1 MRQLTSLDAQF
12 LALETPRQTGHVG
25 GVAILDPSTAPGGVL
40 ECDDMKRLLEE
51 RLPLLP
57 PFRWRLAEVPLGLDY
72 PYWVDDQDFDLDFHV
87 RELALPSPGSD
98 KQLAEQVARIFS
110 RPLDRA
116 RPLWELYI
124 IHGLESGHVAALT
137 KIHHALIDGMSGAEI
152 MGLLLD
158 LEPQGRELPPAPER
172 TPEAQP
178 GDLEMLGRGLL
189 GLPRYPLRA
198 LRSLPRAVPNL
209 EETPFGTLPG
219 AGTIGRLAGRARG
232 VVTGDGAG
240 PRSSLRAPK
249 TSFNGRVSP
258 HRRFAFGQLQ
268 LADFKA
274 AKNEY
279 GCTVNDAVVSVC
291 AGVVRRWLVEHGE
304 LPGEP
309 LVAQIP
315 VSVRTSEQAGTYGNR
330 IMLMSAPL
338 FTDVEDPVDR
348 LLRTHDAMGDM
359 KQRHSALPAEL
370 LQDANH
376 FIPPAVFARA
386 ARATF
391 RLSTSSP
398 GRPTW
403 NLVISNVPGPQ
414 FPLYMAGAELQANY
428 PVSVITDGM
437 GLNITVM
444 SYRGHMDFGIVS
456 DRDQMSDLW
465 CLIDWLGDE
474 LDALKPAA

>member
-1 MRQLTSLDAQF
+1 VRQLTSLDAQF
-12 LALETPRQTGHVG
+12 LALETPRQAGHVG
-25 GVAILDPSTAPGGVL
+25 GVAILDPSTAPGGTL
-40 ECDDMKRLLEE
+40 GCAAMKDLLDE

-57 PFRWRLAEVPLGLDY
+57 PFRWRLAEVPFGLDY
-72 PYWVDDQDFDLDFHV
+72 PYWVDDPDFDLDFHV
-87 RELALPSPGSD
+87 RELALPAPGSNE
-98 KQLAEQVARIFS
+98 QLAEQVARIFA

-116 RPLWELYI
+116 RPLWELYV
-124 IHGLESGHVAALT
+124 IHGLPHGHVAALT

-158 LEPQGRELPPAPER
+158 LEPTGRELPPAPEHQ
-172 TPEAQP
+172 PEAKP
-178 GDLEMLGRGLL
+178 GDVEMLGRGLL

-209 EETPFGTLPG
+209 EDTPFGTLPG
-219 AGTIGRLAGRARG
+219 AGTLGRLTGR
-232 VVTGDGAG
+232 
-240 PRSSLRAPK
+240 PRQSLRAPK

-258 HRRFAFGQLQ
+258 HRRFAFGQLA
-268 LADFKA
+268 LEDVKA
-274 AKNEY
+274 AKNAH
-279 GCTVNDAVVSVC
+279 GCTVNDVVVSMC
-291 AGVVRRWLVEHGE
+291 AGVVRRWLVEHSE
-304 LPGEP
+304 LPAEP

-315 VSVRTSEQAGTYGNR
+315 VSVRTSEQTGTYGNR

-338 FTDVEDPVDR
+338 LTNIEDPVDR
-348 LLRTHDAMGDM
+348 LMHTHAAMGDM
-359 KQRHSALPAEL
+359 KQRHKALPAEL

-376 FIPPAVFARA
+376 FIPPAVFSRA

-391 RLSTSSP
+391 RLATSSP

-444 SYRGHMDFGIVS
+444 SYRGSMDFGIVA
-456 DRDQMSDLW
+456 DRDQMSDVW

-474 LDALKPAA
+474 LQALKPAS